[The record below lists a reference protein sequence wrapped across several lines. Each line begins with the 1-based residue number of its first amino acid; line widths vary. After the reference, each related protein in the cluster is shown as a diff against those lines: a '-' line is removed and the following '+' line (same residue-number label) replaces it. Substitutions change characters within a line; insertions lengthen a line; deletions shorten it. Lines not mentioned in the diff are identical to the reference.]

1 MDKANGNFHVI
12 GSRVR
17 TLSSVLSLTDFASTT
32 TDSDLIRLIASL
44 RQHAKEA
51 PECPVECV
59 SVSRTPV

>member
-17 TLSSVLSLTDFASTT
+17 TLSSVISLTDFASTT

-44 RQHAKEA
+44 RKHEKETH
-51 PECPVECV
+51 ECPVEFV
-59 SVSRTPV
+59 SVSRTLV

>member
-17 TLSSVLSLTDFASTT
+17 TLSSVNLLTDFASTT
-32 TDSDLIRLIASL
+32 TSDLIRFIASL

-51 PECPVECV
+51 PECPVEFV
-59 SVSRTPV
+59 SVSRILV